1 MLPTGN
7 QLRAARALADLTLV
21 HLAALAKMDASTISR
36 MESSGPRPV
45 RGQAATIEAVVKA
58 LEAKGVVIEPDG
70 GVRPRKPRR

>member
-21 HLAALAKMDASTISR
+21 YLAALAKMDASTISR